1 MGHILSLLP
10 FRTYGVDNV
19 SDETAVFTVMGAI
32 GLQGV
37 RLANLAI
44 GETVA
49 VFGMGLIGLLTV
61 QILRAQGCRVFAV
74 DIDDERL
81 AIAKIMGLKQ

>member
-1 MGHILSLLP
+1 MISNGPHSEFVAISENLIAKIP
-10 FRTYGVDNV
+10 DNV

-44 GETVA
+44 G
-49 VFGMGLIGLLTV
+49 
-61 QILRAQGCRVFAV
+61 
-74 DIDDERL
+74 RL
-81 AIAKIMGLKQ
+81 SLSLAWV